1 MNSPQWSRLN
11 EINLSKI
18 NSGCCYLN
26 ETFRTPYGD
35 ETIYLRYREHWRLYW
50 DSYYFYVYDLK
61 VTNFLQEELKK
72 LQEEEE
78 RNRIPESTAMKCN
91 SCSRVIEIGN
101 NTSVCG
107 ICDQE
112 AKRREK
118 VISFESYFSYSRY

>member
-11 EINLSKI
+11 EINLSKM

-35 ETIYLRYREHWRLYW
+35 ETIYLRYREQWRLYW
-50 DSYYFYVYDLK
+50 DTYYFYVFDLK
-61 VTNFLQEELKK
+61 VTNFLQEERKK

-78 RNRIPESTAMKCN
+78 RNRIPLSTALKCC
-91 SCSRVIEIGN
+91 SCSKVIEIGN

-112 AKRREK
+112 AKKREK
-118 VISFESYFSYSRY
+118 DVPFESYFSYRT